1 MKLLSGLLTTF
12 LIALGLTLVS
22 SPAEA
27 VYPKSVPT
35 TSFARAVDPVITT
48 TQDARFRF
56 RATAAGAGNAAPTG
70 TVLIRVV
77 NKRTGVTVK
86 RAERSY
92 EGGTETWN
100 LGKIRKRGRYSV
112 RFYLRTGPN
121 SVFKNSWDPAFL
133 RVIRG

>member
-27 VYPKSVPT
+27 VYPKTVRT
-35 TSFARAVDPVITT
+35 TSHAVAVDPVIST
-48 TQDARFRF
+48 TQAARFRY
-56 RATAAGAGNAAPTG
+56 RATAVSGNGVPTG
-70 TVLIRVV
+70 TVIIRVV
-77 NKRTGVTVK
+77 NKRTGATVK
-86 RAERSY
+86 LTERSY

-100 LGKIRKRGRYSV
+100 LGRIRRPGAYSA

-121 SVFKNSWDPAFL
+121 SVFMNDGTAASL
-133 RVIRG
+133 RVTR